1 MDDNEIKEINENLT
15 EIDTDLEQELYKRK
29 RKIRITAIIV
39 IITFTL
45 FLFRPLI
52 QSLNLPSL
60 NFLKES
66 HNLSKDPNIKKL
78 KESVVEIK
86 HDKKMGTGFNIRKD
100 GLIVTNKHVIKDAEY
115 ININFLNGKKF
126 TVNDY
131 FIDKRVDL
139 ALIDIDANNLS
150 YLKLGDSTDFK
161 RNMEVLIIGNPLGYE
176 KVVNKAKLLKKV
188 NYKGMQNE
196 ILILKGPIHKGSSG
210 SPVLNNERK
219 VIGIVFA
226 TGYIKG
232 IDERLGFA
240 IAIKDLKNLL
250 KEKNKLN

>member
-1 MDDNEIKEINENLT
+1 MDDNEKKEINENLS
-15 EIDTDLEQELYKRK
+15 EIDIDLEQELYKRK

-66 HNLSKDPNIKKL
+66 HDLSKDPKIKKL

-86 HDKKMGTGFNIRKD
+86 HDKKMGTGFNIRND

-115 ININFLNGKKF
+115 ININFLNGKKY
-126 TVNDY
+126 TVND
-131 FIDKRVDL
+131 FSIDKRVDL

-150 YLKLGDSTDFK
+150 YLKLGDSTNFK

-210 SPVLNNERK
+210 SPVLNKERK

-240 IAIKDLKNLL
+240 ISIKDLKKFL
-250 KEKNKLN
+250 KERNKLN